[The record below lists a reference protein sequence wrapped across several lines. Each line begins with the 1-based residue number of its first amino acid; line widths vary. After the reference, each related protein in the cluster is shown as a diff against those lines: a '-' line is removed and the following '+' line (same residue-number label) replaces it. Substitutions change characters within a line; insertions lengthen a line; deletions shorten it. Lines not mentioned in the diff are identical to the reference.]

1 MQTALRYSHLRDPTV
16 RSPACLPAR
25 SLQLQNEAGAREAWL
40 RLAGVERHN
49 GHACHALGS
58 MEQQEGQL
66 EAARLWF
73 ERGLKSKGVCV
84 CAHREN

>member
-1 MQTALRYSHLRDPTV
+1 VSPSRPPSRLPTCP
-16 RSPACLPAR
+16 PACL
-25 SLQLQNEAGAREAWL
+25 LQLQNEVGAREAWL
-40 RLAGVERHN
+40 RLAEVERHN

-73 ERGLKSKGVCV
+73 ERGLKSKGVCACV
-84 CAHREN
+84 MFFREG